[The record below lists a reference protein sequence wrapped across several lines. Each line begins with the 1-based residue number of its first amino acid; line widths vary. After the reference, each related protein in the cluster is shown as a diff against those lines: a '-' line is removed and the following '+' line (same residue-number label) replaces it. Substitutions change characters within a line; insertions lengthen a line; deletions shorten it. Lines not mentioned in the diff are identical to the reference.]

1 MISINQASK
10 KQMRSF
16 PIFKA
21 LLYWVRV
28 NSCEVLWAAALCG
41 HRLKLLMHLIELAP
55 EERASVAESDGGV
68 HTLNDKNIHYDP
80 AKNKAPAG

>member
-1 MISINQASK
+1 
-10 KQMRSF
+10 
-16 PIFKA
+16 
-21 LLYWVRV
+21 
-28 NSCEVLWAAALCG
+28 
-41 HRLKLLMHLIELAP
+41 MHLIELAP